1 MKPQRILAVLLF
13 LPLTTFAGPD
23 LTMTKTQFESAQKQ
37 KLYRFDGYPTKNT
50 FNGKTAKLNMK
61 DQYARTFRTRLR
73 EVLAENLATKKILY
87 KVNPINFLDYALD
100 FLVKW
105 YISPKQSMANPPK
118 NTS

>member
-1 MKPQRILAVLLF
+1 MTGTLYVNYRATLVGEIVYISTLKLITQLLNAMPTF
-13 LPLTTFAGPD
+13 LKEFLIRSHF
-23 LTMTKTQFESAQKQ
+23 
-37 KLYRFDGYPTKNT
+37 
-50 FNGKTAKLNMK
+50 
-61 DQYARTFRTRLR
+61 
-73 EVLAENLATKKILY
+73 VATKKILY